1 MPTRVLLVE
10 DDTLTRRNTAIYLRR
25 AQIEVDEAANG
36 EEALQLINSVGQY
49 DVIIS
54 DLRMPGYC
62 DGMDVISRQQQV
74 SPGTSCILVTAF
86 GSAQVQMRARDR
98 DVTYLEKPIS
108 LADLLS
114 KVTAA
119 SAARNQP

>member
-10 DDTLTRRNTAIYLRR
+10 DDPLTRKNTAMYLRR

-36 EEALQLINSVGQY
+36 EEALELINSVDQY
-49 DVIIS
+49 DVLIS
-54 DLRMPGYC
+54 DLRMPGYS
-62 DGMDVISRQQQV
+62 DGIDVISRQRQI

-86 GSAQVQMRARDR
+86 GSAQVQQRVQDL
-98 DVTYLEKPIS
+98 DVIYLEKPIS

-114 KVTAA
+114 RVRA
-119 SAARNQP
+119 SATRNQP

>member
-10 DDTLTRRNTAIYLRR
+10 DDALARRNTAIYLRR
-25 AQIEVDEAANG
+25 AQIEVDEAATG
-36 EEALQLINSVGQY
+36 EEAIQFIDTVDEY
-49 DVIIS
+49 DVLIS

-62 DGMDVISRQQQV
+62 DGMDVISRQLQV

-86 GSAQVQMRARDR
+86 GSAQVQQRAQNLN
-98 DVTYLEKPIS
+98 VIYLEKPIS

-114 KVTAA
+114 SVKS

>member
-10 DDTLTRRNTAIYLRR
+10 DDTLTRRNMAIYLRR

-36 EEALQLINSVGQY
+36 EEALQLINSVDQY

-74 SPGTSCILVTAF
+74 SPRYLLYSGYRVWL
-86 GSAQVQMRARDR
+86 GSGSNAGARPR
-98 DVTYLEKPIS
+98 YNLP
-108 LADLLS
+108 
-114 KVTAA
+114 
-119 SAARNQP
+119 

>member
-10 DDTLTRRNTAIYLRR
+10 DDTLTRRNTALYLRG

-36 EEALQLINSVGQY
+36 EEALQLIDTIDQY

-54 DLRMPGYC
+54 DLRMPGYS
-62 DGMDVISRQQQV
+62 DGMDVISHQIQV
-74 SPGTSCILVTAF
+74 SPGTSCFLVTAF
-86 GSAQVQMRARDR
+86 GSAQVQQRAQDLN
-98 DVTYLEKPIS
+98 VVYLEKPIS

-114 KVTAA
+114 KVKA
-119 SAARNQP
+119 SPARNHP